1 LETNIL
7 NLLVVIIALGTLIQ
21 QYFTSVIKSYEIP
34 LYESV
39 NDLYLLEKEIQAI
52 KDDTITS
59 KAVVIRMYLNALM
72 LSKYSLLEVKAL
84 AFIQAE
90 CAHQRIIEFER
101 TTTKTLTQELFEEWF
116 TTCFEEVVKEF
127 KKDLLRNPEKHQ
139 PLIESRLE
147 YLEQFLLAQS
157 DD

>member
-1 LETNIL
+1 MYTDIDSSFISLNSDVLETNIL

-72 LSKYSLLEVKAL
+72 LSKYSLLEVNPMVNL
-84 AFIQAE
+84 FGLYTLLLCILDP
-90 CAHQRIIEFER
+90 
-101 TTTKTLTQELFEEWF
+101 TKMKFRA
-116 TTCFEEVVKEF
+116 CSVPGPV
-127 KKDLLRNPEKHQ
+127 
-139 PLIESRLE
+139 PL
-147 YLEQFLLAQS
+147 
-157 DD
+157 